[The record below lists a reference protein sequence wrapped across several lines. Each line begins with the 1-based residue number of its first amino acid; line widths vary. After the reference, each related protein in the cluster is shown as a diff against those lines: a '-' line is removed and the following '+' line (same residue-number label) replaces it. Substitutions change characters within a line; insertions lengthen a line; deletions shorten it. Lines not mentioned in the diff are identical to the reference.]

1 METLSF
7 LYICV
12 CLAVYYKITD
22 KFTNYFTK
30 RQTKRK
36 KNTQNQAKK
45 TPYTINVHGVLIIL
59 YYFTELFVQSQC
71 YVYSTCYSTTY
82 HWVVTNTK
90 EAHHLNVSRN

>member
-45 TPYTINVHGVLIIL
+45 NTIHYNRAWCSYYIVLF
-59 YYFTELFVQSQC
+59 Y
-71 YVYSTCYSTTY
+71 
-82 HWVVTNTK
+82 
-90 EAHHLNVSRN
+90 